1 KLMLLAAIGGIVALV
16 CIFKWLWQSESA
28 PTDRLYAIGGDVEL
42 PDHMTGSRS
51 HSWWAMVVLML
62 VDGTIFACLI
72 FSYFYLWTVTDSPG
86 PPGSVEVPDVALCV
100 GAAAAWRASSALWA
114 FANRRLRVGAAR
126 GVLIGSIAATL
137 PLAWVAFMLTM
148 QAIGAA
154 NVQPDAHAYGAVLY
168 AMLSWQGLYAVLGM
182 RMGGCT
188 TP

>member
-1 KLMLLAAIGGIVALV
+1 
-16 CIFKWLWQSESA
+16 
-28 PTDRLYAIGGDVEL
+28 
-42 PDHMTGSRS
+42 
-51 HSWWAMVVLML
+51 ML

-72 FSYFYLWTVTDSPG
+72 FSYFYLWTVTDSPW
-86 PPGSVEVPDVALCV
+86 PPGSFEVPDVALCV
-100 GAAAAWRASSALWA
+100 GAAAAWLASSALWS

-168 AMLSWQGLYAVLGM
+168 AMLSWQGLHAVLVTL
-182 RMGGCT
+182 MGGYT
-188 TP
+188 ITRVIAGMVDDRRRNTFDNTRLMWHYTVAQGLVAFSAMQSPSLLGS